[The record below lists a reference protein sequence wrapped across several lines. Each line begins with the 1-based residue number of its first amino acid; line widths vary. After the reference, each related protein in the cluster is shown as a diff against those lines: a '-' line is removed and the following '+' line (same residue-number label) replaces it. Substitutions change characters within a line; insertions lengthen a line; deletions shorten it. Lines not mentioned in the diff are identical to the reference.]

1 MSLLNIVCIL
11 IYIYIYTVIVELY
24 TKTWYGQQ
32 YVPKSSKKHEFPGV
46 FLSVTVR
53 EEAKHTPGV
62 ADLSQ
67 ELHRE
72 NHGHFHQT
80 KIES

>member
-1 MSLLNIVCIL
+1 MANSMSPNL
-11 IYIYIYTVIVELY
+11 
-24 TKTWYGQQ
+24 
-32 YVPKSSKKHEFPGV
+32 KKQHEIPGV

-62 ADLSQ
+62 ADLGQ

-80 KIES
+80 KIESKIVGLWLVKT

>member
-1 MSLLNIVCIL
+1 MANSMSPNL
-11 IYIYIYTVIVELY
+11 
-24 TKTWYGQQ
+24 
-32 YVPKSSKKHEFPGV
+32 KKQHEFPGV

-62 ADLSQ
+62 ADLGQ
-67 ELHRE
+67 ELQRE